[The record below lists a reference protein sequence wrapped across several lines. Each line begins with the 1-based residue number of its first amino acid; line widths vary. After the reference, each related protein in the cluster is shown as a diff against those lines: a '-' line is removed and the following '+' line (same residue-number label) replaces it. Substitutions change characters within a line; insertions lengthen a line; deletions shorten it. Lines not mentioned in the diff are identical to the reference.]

1 MKPVYLLDIEGTTTP
16 ISFVYEVLFPFARAQ
31 FGAFL
36 RERWEDSTVRREAE
50 DLGEGV
56 DSPEKA
62 EMAALSLMDQ
72 DRKLGPLKALQGRIW
87 EAGYRSGEL
96 KSQLFADVAPM
107 LRARRAAGERT
118 YIYSSGS
125 VLAQQLLFAHTP
137 EGDLTPLIS
146 GYFDTAVGAKGDA
159 QSYQKIAEQIGISP
173 ADGLFGTDIVT
184 EARAAREAGWQAVLL
199 DRPGNHAQPD
209 HDFPVWTRFDSDDCQ
224 LD

>member
-16 ISFVYEVLFPFARAQ
+16 ISFVYQVLFPFARAR
-31 FGAFL
+31 FGIFL
-36 RERWEDSTVRREAE
+36 REHWMDPAVRREAE
-50 DLGEGV
+50 ELGAVV

-62 EMAALSLMDQ
+62 ETAALSLMDE
-72 DRKLGPLKALQGRIW
+72 DRKLGALKALQGRIW

-125 VLAQQLLFAHTP
+125 VLAQQLLFGHTP
-137 EGDLTPLIS
+137 EGDLSNLID
-146 GYFDTAVGAKGDA
+146 GYFDTAVGAKGEA
-159 QSYQKIAEQIGISP
+159 ASYRKIAEQIGISP
-173 ADGLFGTDIVT
+173 GDGLFGTDVVA
-184 EARAAREAGWQAVLL
+184 EARAAREAGWQAVIL

-209 HDFPVWTRFDSDDCQ
+209 HDFEVWARFEA
-224 LD
+224 